1 VCRFLTEAGYSEEEL
16 AFDKRA
22 MENFENNILATSLGA
37 MIHILPMEVQC
48 KATQIR
54 VLRANRIAFFLNAS
68 GWPVVLR
75 SAVEG
80 GQRNEKPKQRWSSNA
95 A

>member
-1 VCRFLTEAGYSEEEL
+1 MTTFL
-16 AFDKRA
+16 DRD
-22 MENFENNILATSLGA
+22 
-37 MIHILPMEVQC
+37 EVITLTDARR

-54 VLRANRIAFFLNAS
+54 VLEANRITFFLNAS

-75 SAVEG
+75 SAIEG

-95 A
+95 T